1 MRSSPACAGRLAAV
15 RRGATIGLAAAALA
29 LTGCG
34 GGGGGRLSQ
43 AKFISQGDGLCLA
56 QRNADQRIGA
66 TQTVKT
72 LAAKG
77 DQLLASDRDAL
88 ARFGKLK
95 PPSNLQGKFDAYV
108 KLLRSSLDREAQ
120 LVDAAKK
127 ADVARLRKV
136 LVAIQGARPQ
146 LSAAARD
153 VGFKVCSQAGG

>member
-1 MRSSPACAGRLAAV
+1 V
-15 RRGATIGLAAAALA
+15 RRGATIGLAATVLALA
-29 LTGCG
+29 GCG
-34 GGGGGRLSQ
+34 GDGGGRLSKS
-43 AKFISQGDGLCLA
+43 KFVSQGDGLCLA

-66 TQTVKT
+66 TRTVKT

-77 DQLLASDRDAL
+77 DQLLASDRAAL

-95 PPSNLQGKFDAYV
+95 PPSNLQGKFDAYT

-127 ADVARLRKV
+127 GDVPRLRRV
-136 LVAIQGARPQ
+136 IVAIQGVRPQ
-146 LSAAARD
+146 LAAAARD

>member
-1 MRSSPACAGRLAAV
+1 V
-15 RRGATIGLAAAALA
+15 RRGATIGLAAAVLALA
-29 LTGCG
+29 GC

-43 AKFISQGDGLCLA
+43 SKFISQGDGLCLA

-66 TQTVKT
+66 TRTVKT

-88 ARFGKLK
+88 ARFSKLK
-95 PPSNLQGKFDAYV
+95 PPSNLQAKFDAYV

-127 ADVARLRKV
+127 ADIPRLRRV
-136 LVAIQGARPQ
+136 IVAIQGVRPQ